1 MDFQINNILVGF
13 DNSLS
18 ALVALKKAADT
29 AQRFDAK
36 LHAVYV
42 IRENKGTPQE
52 IEKAVTEIAQN
63 KGIDIEFIQKTG
75 KVYKEINTLER
86 EIGADLIIV
95 GTHGEEGW
103 QPFWIGSNAF
113 RIVSS
118 ANCPVITVQETTKET
133 PLQDI
138 LLPLDDDD
146 TTRQKVPYAA
156 IMAQAFNATVH
167 IYSVTRNKG
176 PRVKLRLKA
185 YGKQTERYLNER
197 GIKTT
202 FKSDF
207 GVSVKNAILNY
218 SKEVRAG
225 LVMIMADTESVS
237 VVMGS
242 YSQDIVNNSK
252 VPVMVMHSRDLAI
265 AGAVG
270 Y

>member
-1 MDFQINNILVGF
+1 MDFQFKNILVGF

-18 ALVALKKAADT
+18 ASIALKKAADT
-29 AQRFDAK
+29 AQRFNAN

-42 IRENKGTPQE
+42 VNDGKEPPEE
-52 IEKAVTEIAQN
+52 IEKSVNDIASN
-63 KGIDIEFIQKTG
+63 MNVKIDFIKKTG
-75 KVYKEINTLER
+75 KVYKEISALER

-95 GTHGEEGW
+95 GTHGSDGW

-113 RIVSS
+113 RIVSA
-118 ANCPVITVQETTKET
+118 ANCPVITIQETTKEYA
-133 PLQDI
+133 LQDI

-156 IMAQAFNATVH
+156 MMAEAFNATIHVL
-167 IYSVTRNKG
+167 SVSKKNG
-176 PRVKLRLKA
+176 PRVKMRLKA

-202 FKSDF
+202 FKSSF
-207 GVSVKNAILNY
+207 GVDIPKAILDY
-218 SKEVRAG
+218 SKQVRAG

-237 VVMGS
+237 MVMGS
-242 YSQDIVNNSK
+242 YSQNIVNNSK

>member
-29 AQRFDAK
+29 AQRFNAK

-42 IRENKGTPQE
+42 IRDNKGTPEE
-52 IEKAVTEIAQN
+52 IEKAVGEIGSN
-63 KGIDIEFIQKTG
+63 MGIDIEFIKKTG
-75 KVYKEINTLER
+75 KVYKEINALER
-86 EIGADLIIV
+86 EIGADLVVV
-95 GTHGEEGW
+95 GTHGTEGW

-156 IMAQAFNATVH
+156 VMAKTFGATVH
-167 IYSVTRNKG
+167 VYSVSKKSG
-176 PRVKLRLKA
+176 PRVKMRLKA
-185 YGKQTERYLNER
+185 YGRQTQRFLSER
-197 GIKTT
+197 GIRST
-202 FKSDF
+202 FKADF
-207 GVSVKNAILNY
+207 GVDIPKSIMNY

-225 LVMIMADTESVS
+225 LVMIMADTESVGM
-237 VVMGS
+237 VMGS

>member
-18 ALVALKKAADT
+18 ALIALKKAADT
-29 AQRFDAK
+29 AQRFKAK

-42 IRENKGTPQE
+42 VREDKDTPE
-52 IEKAVTEIAQN
+52 DIEKAVSEISASS
-63 KGIDIEFIQKTG
+63 GIDIEYIQKSG

-95 GTHGEEGW
+95 GTHSTEGW

-113 RIVSS
+113 RIVSA
-118 ANCPVITVQETTKET
+118 ANCPVITVQETTKEIA
-133 PLQDI
+133 LQDI
-138 LLPLDDDD
+138 LLPLDTEE

-156 IMAQAFNATVH
+156 MMAEAFGATVH
-167 IYSVTRNKG
+167 VYSVSKQNG
-176 PRVKLRLKA
+176 PRIKLKLKA

-197 GIKTT
+197 GIRTT
-202 FKSDF
+202 FSSEF
-207 GVSVKNAILNY
+207 GVDLSKSIMNY

-237 VVMGS
+237 MIMGS

-265 AGAVG
+265 TGSAG